1 MTGRECSFGSRN
13 LAPADKLSASG
24 SSSRDGR
31 LLSPGDSGRSTNTV
45 STPEITTPGSQGPTF
60 DNVLNM
66 EHMELLIHLITDKD
80 LFNLGDKVDGFQATF
95 DQCLNGGIEAPY
107 LLHQVLAFSARHL
120 AAIRPERSAY
130 HLHQA
135 VSLQTRAVSLF
146 NSTNP
151 EVDRSNCV
159 AVLLFS
165 VALGHHLLADALANR
180 GPDGLDGF
188 LTQYVQCVDMNRGIY
203 NVARSA
209 WPLLLASELAPILS
223 FSSGE
228 SSRVPKGSH
237 CQPIARLIE
246 DSTGLKEAEKEACR
260 KAIQYLQVG
269 FDAMFTEQGEEKRNR
284 FRMIFQWT
292 MLASPELTSLLAEKR
307 PEALVLLGY
316 YALLLHYGRNLWQV
330 GNTGLY
336 LLGLILDYLKP
347 EWHFWLEYPR
357 AMLTHDVEY
366 VHARDIT

>member
-1 MTGRECSFGSRN
+1 MTGRECSFTSRN
-13 LAPADKLSASG
+13 LALTDQSSASG
-24 SSSRDGR
+24 SSSRDER
-31 LLSPGDSGRSTNTV
+31 LLSPGDSHKSTSAISAPGT
-45 STPEITTPGSQGPTF
+45 TTPGSQGPTF

-66 EHMELLIHLITDKD
+66 EHMELFVHLITDKD

-95 DQCLNGGIEAPY
+95 DQCLHGGIEAPY

-120 AAIRPERSAY
+120 AAIRPERSAQY
-130 HLHQA
+130 FHQA

-165 VALGHHLLADALANR
+165 VSLGHHLLADALANR
-180 GPDGLDGF
+180 GPDGLDSF

-209 WPLLLASELAPILS
+209 WPLLLASELAPVLS

-228 SSRVPKGSH
+228 ASRTPRGTH
-237 CQPIARLIE
+237 CQPIMQLVE
-246 DSTGLKEAEKEACR
+246 DSTGLKDEEKEPCR

-269 FDAMFTEQGEEKRNR
+269 FDAMFTEEEQDKRNR
-284 FRMIFQWT
+284 YRMIFQWT

-307 PEALVLLGY
+307 PETLVLLGY

-330 GNTGLY
+330 GDTGSY

-357 AMLTHDVEY
+357 EMLRGDLEYAHVHDS
-366 VHARDIT
+366 I